1 MLEMLYVKILKQML
15 ILTKSEYGIARL
27 GSGLLGTNIKA
38 MYAQLVG
45 YCESWWANREVW
57 EEYSCTERSS
67 LLNGNN

>member
-1 MLEMLYVKILKQML
+1 MQSSVLATYMSTNKQVPMLEMLYVKILKQML

-45 YCESWWANREVW
+45 YCESW
-57 EEYSCTERSS
+57 
-67 LLNGNN
+67 